1 MRRLVVCYPLPRLT
15 TVTTTDDIGGSRKQ
29 RGKGVSLVMVD
40 TEWDGGLEGE
50 CGDCG
55 QEL

>member
-15 TVTTTDDIGGSRKQ
+15 TFTTTGDMGGSRKQ
-29 RGKGVSLVMVD
+29 KGKGVSLVMVD